1 MPDDR
6 RQAARREGQERIR
19 PDRAGAEVFDAG
31 LDWLRDLRSEPD
43 QAPTAEMAQLQ
54 ARVAELEAALA
65 VGGAAPLREAQ
76 EAAERYRTE
85 RDGLLARLGQGVVRL
100 PLAAVYPD
108 PAQPRFLPPIAQLRE
123 AAAAGEPHAARM
135 VADLEALGRSM
146 LPPPAGV
153 GQLQPIRV
161 YEDLQRPGQYVI
173 LVGHRR
179 RMAAELAGLAEIEA
193 LVGPAPDAGRM
204 AQQLV
209 ENVHRAELSAVE
221 RAWGL
226 RRLKE
231 VLEQQAGS
239 EVPWSAVEARCQV
252 GERYRQRLTALL
264 QLPQEAQKI
273 AARAG
278 LSEWALRPLVRAA
291 GDLAPDVLV
300 ELTRK
305 VAQGRT
311 TPAGEVQP
319 LGEAEVAALVTRS
332 LVQLHQAAP
341 APMTYPKWVAARQ
354 QRWHGTALA
363 IAGLVRRRDLTSLP
377 AAALAVLKGTL
388 DEVEQAAREARARV
402 ERVLARQ
409 GDQG

>member
-6 RQAARREGQERIR
+6 RQAARREGRERIR
-19 PDRAGAEVFDAG
+19 PDPAGAEAFDAG
-31 LDWLRDLRSEPD
+31 LDWLRDLRGAPD
-43 QAPTAEMAQLQ
+43 EAPAEVARLQ
-54 ARVAELEAALA
+54 ARVAELEMALSA
-65 VGGAAPLREAQ
+65 GGSAPLREAQ
-76 EAAERYRTE
+76 EAAERYRAE
-85 RDGLLARLGQGVVRL
+85 RDALLARLGQGVVRL
-100 PLAAVYPD
+100 PLGTVHPD
-108 PAQPRFLPPIAQLRE
+108 PAQPRFLPAIARLQE
-123 AAAAGEPHAARM
+123 ASTAGEPHAVRILAE
-135 VADLEALGRSM
+135 LEALGRSM

-161 YEDLQRPGQYVI
+161 YEDPERPGQYVI

-179 RMAAELAGLAEIEA
+179 RMAAELVGLEEIEA
-193 LVGPAPDAGRM
+193 LVGPAPDAGRV

-231 VLEQQAGS
+231 VLEEQAGA
-239 EVPWSAVEARCQV
+239 EVPWAAVEARCQV

-264 QLPQEAQKI
+264 QLPPEAQEV

-291 GDLAPDVLV
+291 GDLAPDALV

-305 VAQGRT
+305 VAQGRA
-311 TPAGEVQP
+311 TPAGEVRP
-319 LGEAEVAALVTRS
+319 LSEAEVTALVTRALS
-332 LVQLHQAAP
+332 QQREGARAQAP
-341 APMTYPKWVAARQ
+341 YPKWVAARQ

-363 IAGLVRRRDLTSLP
+363 IAGLVRRRDLTGLP
-377 AAALAVLKGTL
+377 AAALAVLKGAL
-388 DEVEQAAREARARV
+388 DELEQAAQVARAQV
-402 ERVLARQ
+402 EQVLARQ
-409 GDQG
+409 GDWG

>member
-6 RQAARREGQERIR
+6 RQAARREGQKRIR
-19 PDRAGAEVFDAG
+19 PDRAGAEVFDTG
-31 LDWLRDLRSEPD
+31 LDWLRDLRGAPD
-43 QAPTAEMAQLQ
+43 PDGAAALARLQ
-54 ARVAELEAALA
+54 ARVTELEAALA
-65 VGGAAPLREAQ
+65 TGDGETLREAQ
-76 EAAERYRTE
+76 EAAERYRSE
-85 RDGLLARLGQGVVRL
+85 RDALLARLGQGVVRL
-100 PLAAVYPD
+100 PLATVHPD
-108 PAQPRFLPPIAQLRE
+108 PAQPRFLPPIAQLQQ
-123 AAAAGEPHAARM
+123 AAAAGEPHAARIL
-135 VADLEALGRSM
+135 ADLEALGRSM
-146 LPPPAGV
+146 QPAPAGV

-161 YEDLQRPGQYVI
+161 YEDPQHPGQYII

-179 RMAAELAGLAEIEA
+179 RMAAELVGLEEIEA
-193 LVGPAPDAGRM
+193 LVGPAPDAGRV

-231 VLEQQAGS
+231 VLQEQAGA
-239 EVPWSAVEARCQV
+239 EVPWAAVESRCQV

-264 QLPQEAQKI
+264 QLPQEAQEI

-291 GDLAPDVLV
+291 GDLAPEALV
-300 ELTRK
+300 ELTRR
-305 VAQGRT
+305 VARGRT

-332 LVQLHQAAP
+332 LVQLHQAAL
-341 APMTYPKWVAARQ
+341 APMPYPKWVAARQ

-363 IAGLVRRRDLTSLP
+363 IVGLVRRRDLTSLP

-388 DEVEQAAREARARV
+388 DEVERAAQEARARV
-402 ERVLARQ
+402 EQLLSRP
-409 GDQG
+409 GDRG